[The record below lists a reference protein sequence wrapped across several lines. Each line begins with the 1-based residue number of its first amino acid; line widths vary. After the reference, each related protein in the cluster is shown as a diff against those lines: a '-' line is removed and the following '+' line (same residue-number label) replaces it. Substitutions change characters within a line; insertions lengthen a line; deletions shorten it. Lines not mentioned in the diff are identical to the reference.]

1 MPTDQNR
8 TKLMSIMAIVTIMI
22 MGIIIYIAYTGV
34 QADEIIPG
42 KVTVTA
48 VAEPG
53 VTFKGEIV
61 QLILCDYYTKPCE
74 SATLTADQPAKT
86 FTIQR
91 LSAPRLYYTSIAFVD
106 QTIDVVGS
114 GQQQFNVYN
123 GDQINVTYRFKSN
136 VPKVEPA
143 PSPSISP
150 AVNPATSPAAS
161 PVSEMTTPPVSAA
174 PAVVATPS
182 NSPSPVPAVVAT
194 PSNSAKPKAKLSKSS
209 PVVSPSV
216 KVSSPNPSVTIATT
230 SSPIVSNVQ
239 INQVAPAKKES
250 RLKAFFVRLIDI
262 LVFWR

>member
-1 MPTDQNR
+1 MPTDQNKVR
-8 TKLMSIMAIVTIMI
+8 FMGVIVTVAII
-22 MGIIIYIAYTGV
+22 IVGIIIYIAYTGV
-34 QADEIIPG
+34 KADEIIPG

-61 QLILCDYYTKPCE
+61 QLLLCDYYTKPCE
-74 SATLTADQPAKT
+74 SGTLTADQPTKT

-114 GQQQFNVYN
+114 GQQQFNAYN

-136 VPKVEPA
+136 APKVEPA

-150 AVNPATSPAAS
+150 TVS
-161 PVSEMTTPPVSAA
+161 PVSVLTTPSVSAN
-174 PAVVATPS
+174 PEPVTTPS
-182 NSPSPVPAVVAT
+182 SSPSTAL
-194 PSNSAKPKAKLSKSS
+194 NSAQPKTNSSKSS
-209 PVVSPSV
+209 PVASPSV

-239 INQVAPAKKES
+239 INKAAPTKKES